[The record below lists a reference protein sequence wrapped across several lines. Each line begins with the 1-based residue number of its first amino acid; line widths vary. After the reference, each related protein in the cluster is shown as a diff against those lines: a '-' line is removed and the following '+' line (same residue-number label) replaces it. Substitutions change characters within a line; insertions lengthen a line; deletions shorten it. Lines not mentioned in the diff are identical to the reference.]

1 MIRVDTGLAGS
12 PTTINRQNMNLNEAA
27 QAIGVSAVTLKRWL
41 LSGKVEDVERNRN
54 NWRVFTQA
62 DVERIKQYALKHT
75 EHGGASKLD
84 ATRAPVGRSAYSAA
98 SFFSGIGGFDIGFE
112 SAGFSISMQCEIEP
126 FCQSILKKH
135 WPSIPHHS
143 DITKLKNDDIPKSD
157 VWVGGFP
164 CQDLSLARMGK
175 RDGLRGSK
183 SGLFYEFA
191 RLVGESRP
199 RVILLENVAGL
210 LSSHGGK
217 DFGIVLSTLA
227 ELGYSVGWRT
237 FNSKHFG
244 VPQSRQRVYIVGCRG
259 DGRGPG
265 EILFES
271 ECGEGDSQKSRPHGK
286 ESAASFQDI
295 IGDPGG
301 EGPVIQ
307 ALAYCLYATS
317 ARHTGTDWSRNYV
330 CYPGVGK
337 VRRLIPAECEG
348 VMAFPKGWTV
358 PAETTL
364 SPDDLDSARYHALG
378 NAVTPPVAEWLA
390 FRVRQYLES
399 RDISDADQRF
409 VASSLYTFRN
419 EGFGQLD
426 LSFGSND
433 VEIAPSISCSPP
445 RSIKP
450 RVSALSADSE
460 SATV

>member
-1 MIRVDTGLAGS
+1 
-12 PTTINRQNMNLNEAA
+12 MNLNQAA

-41 LSGKVEDVERNRN
+41 ISGKVADVGRDRN
-54 NWRVFTQA
+54 NWRVFTAA
-62 DVERIKQYALKHT
+62 DIERIKQYASNSQETPKLAET
-75 EHGGASKLD
+75 GASDKPQSSD
-84 ATRAPVGRSAYSAA
+84 YSVA
-98 SFFSGIGGFDIGFE
+98 SFFTGIGGFDIGFE
-112 SAGFSISMQCEIEP
+112 AAGFSISMQCEVEP
-126 FCQSILKKH
+126 FCQSLLRKH
-135 WPSIPHHS
+135 WPSVPLHP
-143 DITKLKNDDIPKSD
+143 DITKLQNGDIPQSD

-191 RLVGESRP
+191 RLVREGKP

-271 ECGEGDSQKSRPHGK
+271 ERGEGHSAKGRPHGK
-286 ESAASFQDI
+286 ESAPSFQEV
-295 IGDPGG
+295 IGDPSG

-330 CYPGVGK
+330 CYPKSGK
-337 VRRLIPAECEG
+337 VRRLVPSECEG
-348 VMAFPKGWTV
+348 VMAFPKGWTI
-358 PAETTL
+358 PTKTTL
-364 SPDDLDSARYHALG
+364 SADDLDSARYHALG

-390 FRVRQYLES
+390 LRIRQYLES
-399 RDISDADQRF
+399 RDF
-409 VASSLYTFRN
+409 PEASQKFNASLYTFKN
-419 EGFGQLD
+419 DGLGQLA
-426 LSFGSND
+426 LSFGNND
-433 VEIAPSISCSPP
+433 LETIP
-445 RSIKP
+445 
-450 RVSALSADSE
+450 
-460 SATV
+460 

>member
-1 MIRVDTGLAGS
+1 MN
-12 PTTINRQNMNLNEAA
+12 INQAA

-41 LSGKVEDVERNRN
+41 ISGKVKDVERDRN
-54 NWRVFTQA
+54 NWRVFTPA
-62 DVERIKQYALKHT
+62 DIERIKQYASKDSDSS
-75 EHGGASKLD
+75 ASAVSGKNATPLD
-84 ATRAPVGRSAYSAA
+84 RSIYSAA
-98 SFFSGIGGFDIGFE
+98 SFFTGIGGFDIGFE
-112 SAGFSISMQCEIEP
+112 SAGFSISMQCEVEP
-126 FCQSILKKH
+126 FCQSLLRKH
-135 WPSIPHHS
+135 WPNVPLHP
-143 DITKLKNDDIPKSD
+143 DITKLQNDNIPKSD

-191 RLVGESRP
+191 RLVGEGKP

-244 VPQSRQRVYIVGCRG
+244 VPQSRQRVYVVGCRG

-271 ECGEGDSQKSRPHGK
+271 ECGKGHHSKGGSHGK
-286 ESAASFQDI
+286 ESAASFQDV
-295 IGDPGG
+295 IGDPSGA
-301 EGPVIQ
+301 GPVIQ

-330 CYPGVGK
+330 CYPKMGK

-348 VMAFPKGWTV
+348 VMAFPKGWTI
-358 PAETTL
+358 PSHTTM
-364 SPDDLDSARYHALG
+364 SADDLDSARYHALG

-390 FRVRQYLES
+390 LRIRQYLES
-399 RDISDADQRF
+399 RDFPEADQKF
-409 VASSLYTFRN
+409 DASLYTLRN
-419 EGFGQLD
+419 EGLGQLA
-426 LSFGSND
+426 LSFGNKE
-433 VEIAPSISCSPP
+433 VETTP
-445 RSIKP
+445 
-450 RVSALSADSE
+450 
-460 SATV
+460 

>member
-1 MIRVDTGLAGS
+1 MIRFDMGIIL
-12 PTTINRQNMNLNEAA
+12 INTNKRSTHMHVNQAA

-41 LSGKVEDVERNRN
+41 ISGKVKDVERDRN
-54 NWRVFTQA
+54 NWRVFTSA
-62 DVERIKQYALKHT
+62 DIERIKQYA
-75 EHGGASKLD
+75 SKCSDHL
-84 ATRAPVGRSAYSAA
+84 AFTTSSVPVDRSIYSAA
-98 SFFSGIGGFDIGFE
+98 SFFTGIGGFDIGFE
-112 SAGFSISMQCEIEP
+112 SAGFSISMQCEVES
-126 FCQSILKKH
+126 FCQSLLKKH
-135 WPSIPHHS
+135 WPSIPLHP

-157 VWVGGFP
+157 VWVGGVP

-191 RLVGESRP
+191 RLVGDGKP

-217 DFGIVLSTLA
+217 DFGVLLSTLA

-237 FNSKHFG
+237 LNSKHFG
-244 VPQSRQRVYIVGCRG
+244 VPQSRQRVYVVGCLG

-271 ECGEGDSQKSRPHGK
+271 ECGKRNNPKSGSHGK
-286 ESAASFQDI
+286 ESAASFQEI
-295 IGDPGG
+295 IGDPSG

-330 CYPGVGK
+330 SYPKFGR

-348 VMAFPKGWTV
+348 VMAFPKGWTI
-358 PAETTL
+358 PAKTTL
-364 SPDDLDSARYHALG
+364 SADDLDSARYHALG

-390 FRVRQYLES
+390 LRIRQYLES
-399 RDISDADQRF
+399 CDFPEADQKF
-409 VASSLYTFRN
+409 NASLYTLRN
-419 EGFGQLD
+419 EGLGQLA
-426 LSFGSND
+426 LSFGNKE
-433 VEIAPSISCSPP
+433 VETTP
-445 RSIKP
+445 
-450 RVSALSADSE
+450 
-460 SATV
+460 

>member
-1 MIRVDTGLAGS
+1 M
-12 PTTINRQNMNLNEAA
+12 NMNQAA
-27 QAIGVSAVTLKRWL
+27 QAIGVSVVTLRRWFS
-41 LSGKVEDVERNRN
+41 SGKVKDVERDRN
-54 NWRVFTQA
+54 NWRVFTAA
-62 DVERIKQYALKHT
+62 DIERIKQYADNDSDMT
-75 EHGGASKLD
+75 ASNTGAAVPLN
-84 ATRAPVGRSAYSAA
+84 RSSYSAA
-98 SFFSGIGGFDIGFE
+98 SFFTGIGGFDIGFE
-112 SAGFSISMQCEIEP
+112 SAGFSISMQCEVEP

-135 WPSIPHHS
+135 WSNVPLHP

-191 RLVGESRP
+191 RLVGAGKP

-237 FNSKHFG
+237 LNSKHFG
-244 VPQSRQRVYIVGCRG
+244 VPQSRQRVYVVGCRG

-271 ECGEGDSQKSRPHGK
+271 ECGKGHHPKSGSHGK
-286 ESAASFQDI
+286 EFAASFQDV
-295 IGDPGG
+295 IGDPSG

-330 CYPGVGK
+330 CYPKMGK

-348 VMAFPKGWTV
+348 VMAFPKGWTI
-358 PAETTL
+358 PAHTTM
-364 SPDDLDSARYHALG
+364 SADDLDSARYHALG
-378 NAVTPPVAEWLA
+378 NAVTPPVSEWLA
-390 FRVRQYLES
+390 LRIRQYLES
-399 RDISDADQRF
+399 RDFPEADQKF
-409 VASSLYTFRN
+409 DASLYTLRN
-419 EGFGQLD
+419 EGLGQLA
-426 LSFGSND
+426 LSFGNNE
-433 VEIAPSISCSPP
+433 VETTP
-445 RSIKP
+445 
-450 RVSALSADSE
+450 
-460 SATV
+460 

>member
-1 MIRVDTGLAGS
+1 M
-12 PTTINRQNMNLNEAA
+12 MNLNQAS

-41 LSGKVEDVERNRN
+41 ISGKVKDVERDRN
-54 NWRVFTQA
+54 NWRVFSA
-62 DVERIKQYALKHT
+62 MDVERIKQYATKQAGDFPPGIART
-75 EHGGASKLD
+75 A
-84 ATRAPVGRSAYSAA
+84 APIDRSVYSAA
-98 SFFSGIGGFDIGFE
+98 SFFTGIGGFDLGLE
-112 SAGFSISMQCEIEP
+112 AAGFSLSLQCEVEP
-126 FCQSILKKH
+126 FCQSILRKH
-135 WPSIPHHS
+135 WPSVPLHD
-143 DITKLKNDDIPKSD
+143 DITTLKNDDIKKSD

-175 RDGLRGSK
+175 REGLRGSK

-191 RLVGESRP
+191 RLVGEGRP

-217 DFGIVLSTLA
+217 DFGLVLSTLA

-271 ECGEGDSQKSRPHGK
+271 ECRKGDYPKSGPDGK
-286 ESAASFQDI
+286 EAAASFQNI
-295 IGDPGG
+295 IGDPSG

-330 CYPGVGK
+330 CYPKVGK
-337 VRRLIPAECEG
+337 IRRLIPSECEG
-348 VMAFPKGWTV
+348 VMAFPKGWTI
-358 PAETTL
+358 PKNTAL
-364 SPDDLDSARYHALG
+364 SSDDLDSARYHALG

-390 FRVRQYLES
+390 MRIRKYLES
-399 RDISDADQRF
+399 RDFSESDQKFDA
-409 VASSLYTFRN
+409 SLYTLRKY
-419 EGFGQLD
+419 GLGQLE
-426 LSFGSND
+426 LSLGSSNS
-433 VEIAPSISCSPP
+433 EISP
-445 RSIKP
+445 
-450 RVSALSADSE
+450 
-460 SATV
+460 

>member
-1 MIRVDTGLAGS
+1 
-12 PTTINRQNMNLNEAA
+12 MNLNQAA

-41 LSGKVEDVERNRN
+41 ISGKVKDVERDRN
-54 NWRVFTQA
+54 NWRVFTAA
-62 DVERIKQYALKHT
+62 DIERIRRYATKDPENSVPVTNSLP
-75 EHGGASKLD
+75 LD
-84 ATRAPVGRSAYSAA
+84 RSAYSAA
-98 SFFSGIGGFDIGFE
+98 SFFTGIGGFDIGFE
-112 SAGFSISMQCEIEP
+112 SAGFSISMQCEVEP
-126 FCQSILKKH
+126 FCQSLLKKH
-135 WPSIPHHS
+135 WPSTPLHP
-143 DITKLKNDDIPKSD
+143 DITELKNEDIPKSD

-164 CQDLSLARMGK
+164 CQDLSRARMGN

-191 RLVGESRP
+191 RLVGDGKP

-244 VPQSRQRVYIVGCRG
+244 VPQSRQRVYVVGCRG

-265 EILFES
+265 EILFEP
-271 ECGEGDSQKSRPHGK
+271 ECGKGHHSKSGSNGK
-286 ESAASFQDI
+286 ESAASFQDVV
-295 IGDPGG
+295 GDPGG

-330 CYPGVGK
+330 CYPKIGK

-348 VMAFPKGWTV
+348 VMTFPKGWTI
-358 PAETTL
+358 PAQTTL
-364 SPDDLDSARYHALG
+364 SADDLDSARYHALG

-390 FRVRQYLES
+390 LRIRLYLES
-399 RDISDADQRF
+399 RDFPEAVQKF
-409 VASSLYTFRN
+409 NAPLYNLRN
-419 EGFGQLD
+419 VGLGQLA
-426 LSFGSND
+426 LSFGN
-433 VEIAPSISCSPP
+433 
-445 RSIKP
+445 K
-450 RVSALSADSE
+450 
-460 SATV
+460 

>member
-1 MIRVDTGLAGS
+1 
-12 PTTINRQNMNLNEAA
+12 MNINEAA
-27 QAIGVSAVTLKRWL
+27 PAIGVSVATLKRWL
-41 LSGKVEDVERNRN
+41 LSGKVDDVGRNRN
-54 NWRVFTQA
+54 NWRVFTTA
-62 DVERIKQYALKHT
+62 DIERIKQYALKNPDSSVGEKTQT
-75 EHGGASKLD
+75 EPL
-84 ATRAPVGRSAYSAA
+84 PVDKSHYKVA

-112 SAGFSISMQCEIEP
+112 SAGFSVSLQCEIEP
-126 FCQSILKKH
+126 FCQQILKKH
-135 WPSIPHHS
+135 WPTIPQHS
-143 DITKLKNDDIPKSD
+143 DITKIKNDEIPKSD

-191 RLVGESRP
+191 RLVGDGQP

-217 DFGIVLSTLA
+217 DFGLVLSTLA

-237 FNSKHFG
+237 FNSKYFG

-271 ECGEGDSQKSRPHGK
+271 QRGEGDHSQSRPHGK
-286 ESAASFQDI
+286 EFAASFQDVV
-295 IGDPGG
+295 GDPSGS
-301 EGPVIQ
+301 GPVIQ

-330 CYPGVGK
+330 CYPKLGK
-337 VRRLIPAECEG
+337 VRRLVPSECEG

-358 PAETTL
+358 PEKTTL
-364 SPDDLDSARYHALG
+364 SADDLDSARYHALG

-390 FRVRQYLES
+390 FRIRQYLES
-399 RDISDADQRF
+399 RDFPESTQKFNA
-409 VASSLYTFRN
+409 SLYTLRN
-419 EGFGQLD
+419 EGFGQLA
-426 LSFGSND
+426 LSFGNR
-433 VEIAPSISCSPP
+433 ELETTP
-445 RSIKP
+445 
-450 RVSALSADSE
+450 
-460 SATV
+460 

>member
-1 MIRVDTGLAGS
+1 
-12 PTTINRQNMNLNEAA
+12 MNLQASMNINEAA
-27 QAIGVSAVTLKRWL
+27 PAIGVSVATLKRWL
-41 LSGKVEDVERNRN
+41 LSGKVEDVGRNRN
-54 NWRVFTQA
+54 NWRVFTPA
-62 DVERIKQYALKHT
+62 DIERIKQYALKNPEPAAADKSQT
-75 EHGGASKLD
+75 EPL
-84 ATRAPVGRSAYSAA
+84 PVDKSHYKAA

-112 SAGFSISMQCEIEP
+112 SAGFSISLQCEIEP
-126 FCQSILKKH
+126 FCQQILKKH
-135 WPSIPHHS
+135 WPTIPRHS
-143 DITKLKNDDIPKSD
+143 DITKIKNDEIPKSD

-191 RLVGESRP
+191 RLVGDGQP

-237 FNSKHFG
+237 FNSKYFG

-271 ECGEGDSQKSRPHGK
+271 QCGEGDPSKGRPHGK
-286 ESAASFQDI
+286 EFAASFQDV

-301 EGPVIQ
+301 AGPVIQ

-330 CYPGVGK
+330 CYPKLGK
-337 VRRLIPAECEG
+337 VRRLVPSECEG
-348 VMAFPKGWTV
+348 VMAFPQGWTV
-358 PAETTL
+358 PENTTL
-364 SPDDLDSARYHALG
+364 SADDLDSARYHALG

-390 FRVRQYLES
+390 FRIRQYLES
-399 RDISDADQRF
+399 RDFPDSIQKFNA
-409 VASSLYTFRN
+409 SLYALRN
-419 EGFGQLD
+419 EGFGQLA
-426 LSFGSND
+426 LSFGNRD
-433 VEIAPSISCSPP
+433 LETTP
-445 RSIKP
+445 
-450 RVSALSADSE
+450 
-460 SATV
+460 

>member
-1 MIRVDTGLAGS
+1 MIRVDVGRHPAQCAESL
-12 PTTINRQNMNLNEAA
+12 PMNVNQAA

-41 LSGKVEDVERNRN
+41 ISGKVKDVERDRN
-54 NWRVFTQA
+54 NWRVFTA
-62 DVERIKQYALKHT
+62 SDIERIKQYA
-75 EHGGASKLD
+75 SKVSD
-84 ATRAPVGRSAYSAA
+84 TSAHSTRYTQVNRSIYSAA
-98 SFFSGIGGFDIGFE
+98 SFFTGIGGFDLGFE
-112 SAGFSISMQCEIEP
+112 AAGFSISMQCEVEP
-126 FCQSILKKH
+126 FCQSLLKKH
-135 WPSIPHHS
+135 WPDTPLHP
-143 DITKLKNDDIPKSD
+143 DITKVKNDDIPKSD

-191 RLVGESRP
+191 RLVRDGKP

-217 DFGIVLSTLA
+217 DLGIVLSTLA

-237 FNSKHFG
+237 FNSKYFG

-271 ECGEGDSQKSRPHGK
+271 KCGQGHNPKSGSHGK
-286 ESAASFQDI
+286 ELAASFQDV
-295 IGDPGG
+295 IGDPSG

-330 CYPGVGK
+330 CYPKMGK
-337 VRRLIPAECEG
+337 VRRLIPSECEG

-358 PAETTL
+358 PSHTTM
-364 SPDDLDSARYHALG
+364 SSDDLDSARYHALG
-378 NAVTPPVAEWLA
+378 NAVTPPVAEWLGL
-390 FRVRQYLES
+390 RIRQYLES
-399 RDISDADQRF
+399 RDFPESDQKFDA
-409 VASSLYTFRN
+409 SLYTLRN
-419 EGFGQLD
+419 EGLGQLA
-426 LSFGSND
+426 LSFGNNE
-433 VEIAPSISCSPP
+433 VEIEP
-445 RSIKP
+445 
-450 RVSALSADSE
+450 
-460 SATV
+460 

>member
-1 MIRVDTGLAGS
+1 M
-12 PTTINRQNMNLNEAA
+12 NMNQAA
-27 QAIGVSAVTLKRWL
+27 QAIGVSVVTLRRWFS
-41 LSGKVEDVERNRN
+41 SGKVKDVERDRN
-54 NWRVFTQA
+54 NWRVFTA
-62 DVERIKQYALKHT
+62 IDIERIKRYATK
-75 EHGGASKLD
+75 D
-84 ATRAPVGRSAYSAA
+84 FDIPAPNTGSVPLNRSTYSAA
-98 SFFSGIGGFDIGFE
+98 SFFTGIGGFDIGFE
-112 SAGFSISMQCEIEP
+112 SAGFAISMQCEVEP
-126 FCQSILKKH
+126 FCQSLLRKH
-135 WPSIPHHS
+135 WPNVPLHP
-143 DITKLKNDDIPKSD
+143 DITEIKNDDIPKSD
-157 VWVGGFP
+157 VWIGGFP

-175 RDGLRGSK
+175 RAGLRGSK

-191 RLVGESRP
+191 RLVGDGKP

-271 ECGEGDSQKSRPHGK
+271 ECSKGNHPKGRTDGK
-286 ESAASFQDI
+286 ESAASFQDV
-295 IGDPGG
+295 IGDPSG

-330 CYPGVGK
+330 CYPKIGK

-348 VMAFPKGWTV
+348 VMAFPRGWTI
-358 PAETTL
+358 PTHTTM
-364 SPDDLDSARYHALG
+364 SADDLDSARYHALG

-390 FRVRQYLES
+390 LRIRQYLES
-399 RDISDADQRF
+399 RDFPEADQKF
-409 VASSLYTFRN
+409 NASLYTLRN
-419 EGFGQLD
+419 EGLGQLA
-426 LSFGSND
+426 LSFGNN
-433 VEIAPSISCSPP
+433 EFETTP
-445 RSIKP
+445 
-450 RVSALSADSE
+450 
-460 SATV
+460 